1 MCLVPIIYNN
11 NNDSITSCG
20 MQDGT
25 KKKIFLYKRKWLF
38 KFLLILYIDVAD
50 HYFAFDRSQLFAK
63 NITAPI
69 LGF

>member
-1 MCLVPIIYNN
+1 MCLVPIIYN

-25 KKKIFLYKRKWLF
+25 EKKIFLYKLKWLF
-38 KFLLILYIDVAD
+38 KFLLILYIDVAH
-50 HYFAFDRSQLFAK
+50 HYFAFDRAQLFAN